1 MEFEGSF
8 INLIYML
15 ITKESKMM
23 AIWISFTRES
33 APNLASL
40 CGTLFIF
47 FIVIY
52 LYGFK
57 AYVPLIYQK
66 SRGYLYN
73 FPVRLFYTST
83 ISIILQSLFL
93 SHFYKLSELL
103 YSRFPK
109 FILVRLLGTW

>member
-33 APNLASL
+33 APNLAS
-40 CGTLFIF
+40 
-47 FIVIY
+47 
-52 LYGFK
+52 
-57 AYVPLIYQK
+57 LIYQK